1 MRPMASTSM
10 STTGRSTATSSVCA
24 RNSRTSTRISHKSK
38 HSMALGI
45 DTATVDPAAAP
56 ASPSAVAE
64 RPSAPRSPARAA
76 SSPGPGA
83 DLRPRTGRR
92 WPISPLTRRILAVN
106 VLALALLAGGFLYL
120 GKYQASL
127 VGQQIESL
135 KTQGEVF
142 AAALG
147 EGAVLDSVD
156 EGEILLPDLARQM
169 MRRLVEPTRARAR
182 LFDIKGD
189 IIADSRVLR
198 GPGGAVQV
206 LELPPLDSEGPIL
219 DFAESAYDWVVDRLP
234 RRGHFPVYHES
245 ASPRASNYAE
255 VAAALRGETGEAI
268 RSDPATGG
276 LVFSVAI
283 PVQRYKQ
290 VLGALMLSTGSSEIE
305 EELRTVRL
313 ELLRI
318 FGVALLVTVLMSFYL
333 AGTIVRPIRRLAAAA
348 ERARGRR
355 ARVEIPDFTRRG
367 DEIGDLSGSLREM
380 TDALWQRMSSIES
393 FAADVAHEIKNPLS
407 SLRSAVET
415 AVRIED
421 PLNQRRLMAIILDDV
436 ERLDRLITD
445 ISDASRLDAEL
456 GRLEMEPID
465 IAAMLEALVDIHES
479 TRTEGAPH
487 LVLDLTDRSRGLVVP
502 GIETRLSQVFRN
514 LIANAV
520 SFSSTAGEIRLT
532 ARDDGRAVL
541 VTVEDEGPGIPADK
555 LTAIFDRFYTERPLG
570 EKFGTHSGLGLSISK
585 QIVEAHRGT
594 IWAENRKDADGNFI
608 GARFTVRLPVG

>member
-1 MRPMASTSM
+1 
-10 STTGRSTATSSVCA
+10 
-24 RNSRTSTRISHKSK
+24 
-38 HSMALGI
+38 MALGI
-45 DTATVDPAAAP
+45 DTATAEPAP
-56 ASPSAVAE
+56 APPLTTVADDE
-64 RPSAPRSPARAA
+64 VAAGPVPRSVPSPDRGRRAVQR
-76 SSPGPGA
+76 SRRRGW
-83 DLRPRTGRR
+83 R

-120 GKYQASL
+120 GKYQTSL
-127 VGQQIESL
+127 MSQQIESL
-135 KTQGEVF
+135 KMQGEIF

-147 EGAVLDSVD
+147 EGAVLDSAD
-156 EGEILLPDLARQM
+156 EGEVLLPDLARQM
-169 MRRLVEPTRARAR
+169 MRRLVAPTKTRAR

-206 LELPPLDSEGPIL
+206 LELPPLDSEGPIV
-219 DFAESAYDWVVDRLP
+219 DFAENAYDWVVGKLP
-234 RRGHFPVYHES
+234 RHKRFPVYRES

-255 VAAALRGETGEAI
+255 VAAALRGETGDAI

-380 TDALWQRMSSIES
+380 TDALWQRMSAIER

-407 SLRSAVET
+407 SLKSAVET

-421 PLNQRRLMAIILDDV
+421 PANQRRLMAIILDDV

-456 GRLEMEPID
+456 SRLELAPVD
-465 IAAMLEALVDIHES
+465 IAAMLRALVDVHDATHAEDGP
-479 TRTEGAPH
+479 RLA
-487 LVLDLTDRSRGLVVP
+487 LDLPERARPLVVP

-514 LIANAV
+514 VIANAV
-520 SFSSTAGEIRLT
+520 SFSPPRGEIRLI
-532 ARDDGRAVL
+532 ARLDGRAVL
-541 VTVEDEGPGIPADK
+541 VTVEDEGPGVPDDK
-555 LTAIFDRFYTERPLG
+555 LTAIFDRFYTERPAG
-570 EKFGTHSGLGLSISK
+570 EKFGTHSGLGLAISK
-585 QIVEAHRGT
+585 QIVEAHRGM
-594 IWAENRKDADGNFI
+594 IWAENLKDGAGIVI
-608 GARFTVRLPVG
+608 GASFCIRLPAQS

>member
-1 MRPMASTSM
+1 MAS
-10 STTGRSTATSSVCA
+10 
-24 RNSRTSTRISHKSK
+24 
-38 HSMALGI
+38 GI
-45 DTATVDPAAAP
+45 DTATAEPAPAPPLTTVADDEVADPVARPALTVDRGRPAAQ
-56 ASPSAVAE
+56 
-64 RPSAPRSPARAA
+64 RS
-76 SSPGPGA
+76 
-83 DLRPRTGRR
+83 RR
-92 WPISPLTRRILAVN
+92 RSWRSPISPLTRRILAVN

-120 GKYQASL
+120 GKYQTSL
-127 VGQQIESL
+127 MGQQIESL
-135 KTQGEVF
+135 KMQGEIF
-142 AAALG
+142 GAALG
-147 EGAVLDSVD
+147 EGAVLDSAD
-156 EGEILLPDLARQM
+156 EGEVLLPDLARQM
-169 MRRLVEPTRARAR
+169 MRRLVAPTKTRAR
-182 LFDIKGD
+182 LFDIRGG

-219 DFAESAYDWVVDRLP
+219 DFAENTYDWVVDKLP
-234 RRGHFPVYHES
+234 RRKRFPVYHES

-380 TDALWQRMSSIES
+380 TDALWQRMSAIER

-407 SLRSAVET
+407 SLKSAVET

-421 PLNQRRLMAIILDDV
+421 PANQRRLMAIILDDV

-456 GRLEMEPID
+456 SRLELAPVD
-465 IAAMLEALVDIHES
+465 IAAMLRALVDVHDA
-479 TRTEGAPH
+479 TRAEDGPR
-487 LVLDLTDRSRGLVVP
+487 LVLDLPERGRPLVVP

-514 LIANAV
+514 VIANAV
-520 SFSSTAGEIRLT
+520 SFSPPRREIRLT
-532 ARDDGRAVL
+532 ARLDGRAVL
-541 VTVEDEGPGIPADK
+541 VNVEDQGPGVPEDK
-555 LTAIFDRFYTERPLG
+555 LTAIFDRFYTERPAG
-570 EKFGTHSGLGLSISK
+570 EKFGTHSGLGLAISK
-585 QIVEAHRGT
+585 QIVEAHRGM
-594 IWAENRKDADGNFI
+594 IWAENRKDGAGAVI
-608 GARFTVRLPVG
+608 GASFCIRLPAQS

>member
-1 MRPMASTSM
+1 MAS
-10 STTGRSTATSSVCA
+10 A
-24 RNSRTSTRISHKSK
+24 
-38 HSMALGI
+38 I
-45 DTATVDPAAAP
+45 DTATAEPG
-56 ASPSAVAE
+56 SPSPPALD
-64 RPSAPRSPARAA
+64 SPNYLWRRD
-76 SSPGPGA
+76 S
-83 DLRPRTGRR
+83 RRR

-147 EGAVLDSVD
+147 EGAVLDSAD
-156 EGEILLPDLARQM
+156 EGEILLPDLARDM

-182 LFDIKGD
+182 LFDVNGEVL
-189 IIADSRVLR
+189 ADSRVLR
-198 GPGGAVQV
+198 GPGDTVQV
-206 LELPPLDSEGPIL
+206 HELPAPKTAGPIMRL
-219 DFAESAYDWVVDRLP
+219 TDLIYDWVVGQLP
-234 RRGHFPVYHES
+234 RRTRYPVYREN
-245 ASPRASNYAE
+245 ASQRAEDYPEAIR
-255 VAAALRGETGEAI
+255 ALRGETASAI
-268 RSDPATGG
+268 RSEPTSAG
-276 LVFSVAI
+276 LVLSVAI

-290 VLGALMLSTGSSEIE
+290 VLGAVMLSTGSGEIE
-305 EELRTVRL
+305 EEVRTVRL

-318 FGVALLVTVLMSFYL
+318 FSVALLVTVLLSFYL
-333 AGTIVRPIRRLAAAA
+333 AGTIVRPIRRLAGAA

-380 TDALWQRMSSIES
+380 TDALWHRMSAIES

-421 PLNQRRLMAIILDDV
+421 PEKQRRLMAIILDDV

-456 GRLEMEPID
+456 GRLEVTPID
-465 IAAMLEALVDIHES
+465 IAAMLEALCDLHES

-487 LVLDLTDRSRGLVVP
+487 VVLELPDHGRPLIVP

-520 SFSSTAGEIRLT
+520 SFSPPGGEIRLT
-532 ARDDGRAVL
+532 ARNDGRAVL
-541 VTVEDEGPGIPADK
+541 IAVEDQGPGIPDDK
-555 LTAIFDRFYTERPLG
+555 LTAIFDRFYTERPPG

-585 QIVEAHRGT
+585 QIVEAHRGM
-594 IWAENRKDADGNFI
+594 IWAENRKDVSSAGA
-608 GARFTVRLPVG
+608 GARFCIRLPAET

>member
-1 MRPMASTSM
+1 MSISPRSKPSMAS
-10 STTGRSTATSSVCA
+10 AT
-24 RNSRTSTRISHKSK
+24 
-38 HSMALGI
+38 
-45 DTATVDPAAAP
+45 DTATAEPSSP
-56 ASPSAVAE
+56 ASPALDRIAH
-64 RPSAPRSPARAA
+64 
-76 SSPGPGA
+76 
-83 DLRPRTGRR
+83 LRRRNSGRR

-127 VGQQIESL
+127 VGQQIEAL

-169 MRRLVEPTRARAR
+169 MRRLVEPTRTRAR
-182 LFDIKGD
+182 LFDVKGE
-189 IIADSRVLR
+189 IVADSRVLR
-198 GPGGAVQV
+198 GPGDSVQV
-206 LELPPLDSEGPIL
+206 LELPAPKTVGPIMR
-219 DFAESAYDWVVDRLP
+219 FADRVYDWIVEELP
-234 RRGHFPVYHES
+234 RRTRYPVYLES
-245 ASPRASNYAE
+245 VSQRADDYPE
-255 VAAALRGETGEAI
+255 VMRALRGETASAI
-268 RSDPATGG
+268 RSDPVSAG
-276 LVFSVAI
+276 LVLSAAI

-290 VLGALMLSTGSSEIE
+290 VLGAVMLSTGSGEIE
-305 EELRTVRL
+305 EEIRTVRL

-318 FGVALLVTVLMSFYL
+318 FSVALLVTVLLSFYL
-333 AGTIVRPIRRLAAAA
+333 AGTIVRPIRRLAGAA
-348 ERARGRR
+348 ERTRGRR

-380 TDALWQRMSSIES
+380 TDALWHRMSAIES

-421 PLNQRRLMAIILDDV
+421 SAKQRRLMAIILDDV

-456 GRLEMEPID
+456 GRLEVAPVD
-465 IAAMLEALVDIHES
+465 IAAMLEALANLHES

-487 LVLDLTDRSRGLVVP
+487 LVLEVTNRGRPLIVP
-502 GIETRLSQVFRN
+502 GIETRLSQVFGN

-520 SFSSTAGEIRLT
+520 SFSPPLGEIRLT
-532 ARDDGRAVL
+532 ARHDGRAVL
-541 VTVEDEGPGIPADK
+541 VVIEDQGPGIPDEK
-555 LTAIFDRFYTERPLG
+555 LTAIFDRFYTERPRG

-585 QIVEAHRGT
+585 QIVEAHRGM
-594 IWAENRKDADGNFI
+594 IWAENRKDASGAGT
-608 GARFTVRLPVG
+608 GARFCIRLPSET

>member
-1 MRPMASTSM
+1 MAS
-10 STTGRSTATSSVCA
+10 
-24 RNSRTSTRISHKSK
+24 
-38 HSMALGI
+38 GI
-45 DTATVDPAAAP
+45 DTATAEP
-56 ASPSAVAE
+56 ASAPPLTTVADDE
-64 RPSAPRSPARAA
+64 VAADPVPRSA
-76 SSPGPGA
+76 SSP
-83 DLRPRTGRR
+83 DRGRRAAQRSRRRGWR

-120 GKYQASL
+120 GKYQTSL
-127 VGQQIESL
+127 MGQQIESL
-135 KTQGEVF
+135 KMQGEIF
-142 AAALG
+142 GAALG
-147 EGAVLDSVD
+147 EGAVLDSAD
-156 EGEILLPDLARQM
+156 EGEVLLPDLARQM
-169 MRRLVEPTRARAR
+169 MRRLVAPTKTRAR

-219 DFAESAYDWVVDRLP
+219 DFAENAYDWVVGKLP
-234 RRGHFPVYHES
+234 RRKRFPVYRES
-245 ASPRASNYAE
+245 ALPRASNYAE
-255 VAAALRGETGEAI
+255 VAAALRGETGDAI

-380 TDALWQRMSSIES
+380 TDALWQRMSAIER

-407 SLRSAVET
+407 SLKSAVET

-421 PLNQRRLMAIILDDV
+421 PTNQRRLMAIILDDV

-456 GRLEMEPID
+456 SRLELAPVD
-465 IAAMLEALVDIHES
+465 IAAMLHALVDVHDA
-479 TRTEGAPH
+479 TRAEDGPR
-487 LVLDLTDRSRGLVVP
+487 LVLDLPERGRPLVVP

-514 LIANAV
+514 VIANAV
-520 SFSSTAGEIRLT
+520 SFSPPRREIRLT
-532 ARDDGRAVL
+532 ARLDGRAVL
-541 VTVEDEGPGIPADK
+541 VTVEDEGPGIPDDK
-555 LTAIFDRFYTERPLG
+555 LTAIFDRFYTERPAG
-570 EKFGTHSGLGLSISK
+570 EKFGTHSGLGLAISK
-585 QIVEAHRGT
+585 QIVEAHRGM
-594 IWAENRKDADGNFI
+594 IWAENRKDGAGAVI
-608 GARFTVRLPVG
+608 GASFCIRLPAQS

>member
-1 MRPMASTSM
+1 MASD
-10 STTGRSTATSSVCA
+10 
-24 RNSRTSTRISHKSK
+24 
-38 HSMALGI
+38 I
-45 DTATVDPAAAP
+45 DTAIVESAASP
-56 ASPSAVAE
+56 ASPSATVADE
-64 RPSAPRSPARAA
+64 TSP
-76 SSPGPGA
+76 SPGSLERASRSSGVGIG
-83 DLRPRTGRR
+83 LRQRSGGRR
-92 WPISPLTRRILAVN
+92 WPVSPLTRRILAVN

-127 VGQQIESL
+127 IGQQIEAL

-169 MRRLVEPTRARAR
+169 MRRLVEPTRTRAR
-182 LFDIKGD
+182 LFDVKGD

-198 GPGGAVQV
+198 GPGDTVQV
-206 LELPPLDSEGPIL
+206 LELQEPEKHGMIPKI
-219 DFAESAYDWVVDRLP
+219 AEQIYDWVFDLLP
-234 RRGHFPVYHES
+234 RHTSYPVYRES
-245 ASPRASNYAE
+245 ATPRAEDYVE
-255 VAAALRGETGEAI
+255 VMRALRGEAGSAI
-268 RSDPATGG
+268 RNDPATGG

-283 PVQRYKQ
+283 PIQRYKQ
-290 VLGALMLSTGSSEIE
+290 VLGAVMLSAGSGEIE

-318 FGVALLVTVLMSFYL
+318 FGIALLVTVLLSFYL
-333 AGTIVRPIRRLAAAA
+333 AGTIARPIRRLAAAA

-355 ARVEIPDFTRRG
+355 ARIEIPDFTGRG

-380 TDALWQRMSSIES
+380 TDALWQRMSAIES

-415 AVRIED
+415 AIRIED
-421 PLNQRRLMAIILDDV
+421 PTNQRRLMAIILNDV

-456 GRLEMEPID
+456 GRLEVEPVD
-465 IAAMLEALVDIHES
+465 IAAMLDELVDVHEA
-479 TRTEGAPH
+479 TRSDGTPR
-487 LVLDLTDRSRGLVVP
+487 LVLVIGKSDRDLIVP
-502 GIETRLSQVFRN
+502 GIEPRMSQVFRN
-514 LIANAV
+514 VIGNAV
-520 SFSSTAGEIRLT
+520 SFSPPLGEIRLT
-532 ARDDGRAVL
+532 ARHEGRAVL
-541 VTVEDEGPGIPADK
+541 VTVEDEGPGIPDDK

-585 QIVEAHRGT
+585 QIIEAHRGMT
-594 IWAENRKDADGNFI
+594 WAENRKDAGGATT
-608 GARFTVRLPVG
+608 GARFCIRLPAGP

>member
-1 MRPMASTSM
+1 MASVIDIA
-10 STTGRSTATSSVCA
+10 TA
-24 RNSRTSTRISHKSK
+24 
-38 HSMALGI
+38 
-45 DTATVDPAAAP
+45 DPG
-56 ASPSAVAE
+56 SPS
-64 RPSAPRSPARAA
+64 SPALDRTTY
-76 SSPGPGA
+76 
-83 DLRPRTGRR
+83 LRRGNSGRR

-147 EGAVLDSVD
+147 EGAVWDSD
-156 EGEILLPDLARQM
+156 EGEILLPDLARM
-169 MRRLVEPTRARAR
+169 TMRRIVEPTRTRAR

-189 IIADSRVLR
+189 IIADSRILR
-198 GPGGAVQV
+198 GPGDSVQV
-206 LELPPLDSEGPIL
+206 LELPAPKTAGPIMR
-219 DFAESAYDWVVDRLP
+219 FADRVYDWLVDQLP
-234 RRGHFPVYHES
+234 RRTRYPVYRES
-245 ASPRASNYAE
+245 ASQRADDYSE
-255 VAAALRGETGEAI
+255 VMQALRGETASAI
-268 RSDPATGG
+268 RSDLASGG
-276 LVFSVAI
+276 LVLSAAI
-283 PVQRYKQ
+283 PVQRYKE
-290 VLGALMLSTGSSEIE
+290 VLGAVMLSTGTGEIE
-305 EELRTVRL
+305 EEVRTVRL

-318 FGVALLVTVLMSFYL
+318 FSVALLVTVLLSFYL
-333 AGTIVRPIRRLAAAA
+333 AGTIVRPIRRLAGAA

-355 ARVEIPDFTRRG
+355 ARVEIPDFTWRG

-380 TDALWQRMSSIES
+380 TDALWQRMSAIES

-415 AVRIED
+415 AGRIED
-421 PLNQRRLMAIILDDV
+421 PASQRRLMAIILDDV

-456 GRLEMEPID
+456 SRLEVAPIE
-465 IAAMLEALVDIHES
+465 IGAMLEALADIHES

-487 LVLDLTDRSRGLVVP
+487 LVLELADRNRPLIVA

-520 SFSSTAGEIRLT
+520 SFSPPLGEIRLT
-532 ARDDGRAVL
+532 ARHDGRAVL
-541 VTVEDEGPGIPADK
+541 IVIEDQGPGIPDDK
-555 LTAIFDRFYTERPLG
+555 LMAIFDRFYTERPLG

-585 QIVEAHRGT
+585 QIVEAHRGM
-594 IWAENRKDADGNFI
+594 IWAENRKDENRAAM
-608 GARFTVRLPVG
+608 GARFCIRLPAET

>member
-1 MRPMASTSM
+1 MAS
-10 STTGRSTATSSVCA
+10 V
-24 RNSRTSTRISHKSK
+24 
-38 HSMALGI
+38 I
-45 DTATVDPAAAP
+45 DTAI
-56 ASPSAVAE
+56 AE
-64 RPSAPRSPARAA
+64 PVSRLAYRLGRSLARWRQ
-76 SSPGPGA
+76 SG
-83 DLRPRTGRR
+83 GRR

-127 VGQQIESL
+127 VSQQIEAL
-135 KTQGEVF
+135 KMQGEVF

-182 LFDIKGD
+182 LFDTKGD
-189 IIADSRVLR
+189 IIADSHVLR
-198 GPGGAVQV
+198 GPGDSVQV
-206 LELPPLDSEGPIL
+206 LELPAPDARGAIVRIA
-219 DFAESAYDWVVDRLP
+219 DGVYDWIVDKLP
-234 RRGHFPVYHES
+234 RRKHYPAYFES
-245 ASPRASNYAE
+245 ASPRAEDYVE
-255 VAAALRGETGEAI
+255 VARALLGETGSAI
-268 RSDPATGG
+268 RSDPASGG

-290 VLGALMLSTGSSEIE
+290 VLGAVMLSTSSAEIE
-305 EELRTVRL
+305 EAVRTVRL

-318 FGVALLVTVLMSFYL
+318 FIVALLVTVLLSLYL
-333 AGTIVRPIRRLAAAA
+333 AGTIARPVHRLAEAA
-348 ERARGRR
+348 ERVRRGQGRQL
-355 ARVEIPDFTRRG
+355 EIPDFTRRG

-380 TDALWQRMSSIES
+380 TDALWQRMSAIES
-393 FAADVAHEIKNPLS
+393 FAADVAHEIKNPLG

-421 PLNQRRLMAIILDDV
+421 PANQRRLMAIILDDV

-456 GRLEMEPID
+456 GRLELAPID

-479 TRTEGAPH
+479 TRGSGTPH
-487 LVLDLTDRSRGLVVP
+487 LVIELADRDRVLVVP

-514 LIANAV
+514 VIANAI
-520 SFSSTAGEIRLT
+520 SFTRPHGEIRLA
-532 ARDDGRAVL
+532 ARHDGRAVL
-541 VTVEDEGPGIPADK
+541 VTVEDEGPGIPEDK
-555 LTAIFDRFYTERPLG
+555 LTAIFDRFYSERPPG

-585 QIVEAHRGT
+585 QIVEAHRGR
-594 IWAENRKDADGNFI
+594 IWADNRKDISGAVC
-608 GARFTVRLPVG
+608 GARFSIRLPSGL

>member
-1 MRPMASTSM
+1 MAS
-10 STTGRSTATSSVCA
+10 
-24 RNSRTSTRISHKSK
+24 
-38 HSMALGI
+38 GI
-45 DTATVDPAAAP
+45 DIATVE
-56 ASPSAVAE
+56 SAGV
-64 RPSAPRSPARAA
+64 SAPSSATVADQTTPVPLSAARA
-76 SSPGPGA
+76 SHGLGPKTG
-83 DLRPRTGRR
+83 LRPRAGERR
-92 WPISPLTRRILAVN
+92 WPVSPLTRRILAVN

-127 VGQQIESL
+127 IGTQIESL

-169 MRRLVEPTRARAR
+169 MRRLVEPTRTRAR
-182 LFDIKGD
+182 LFDVKGD
-189 IIADSRVLR
+189 IIADSRILR
-198 GPGGAVQV
+198 GPGDTVQV
-206 LELPPLDSEGPIL
+206 LELQAPERQGAVLRIADRLYDWIVNLLPRHGNYPLYR
-219 DFAESAYDWVVDRLP
+219 ESALP
-234 RRGHFPVYHES
+234 RAGDYP
-245 ASPRASNYAE
+245 E
-255 VAAALRGETGEAI
+255 VIRALRGETGSAI
-268 RSDPATGG
+268 RSDPSTAG

-283 PVQRYKQ
+283 PIQRYKQ
-290 VLGALMLSTGSSEIE
+290 VLGVVMLSTGSSEIE

-318 FGVALLVTVLMSFYL
+318 FGVALLVTVLLSFYL
-333 AGTIVRPIRRLAAAA
+333 AGTIARPIRRLAAAA

-380 TDALWQRMSSIES
+380 TDELWQRISAIES

-415 AVRIED
+415 ATRIED
-421 PLNQRRLMAIILDDV
+421 PANQRRLMAIILNDV
-436 ERLDRLITD
+436 QRLDRLITD

-456 GRLEMEPID
+456 GRVEPEPID
-465 IAAMLEALVDIHES
+465 IAAMLGALVDVHEA
-479 TRTEGAPH
+479 TRTGSSPR
-487 LVLDLTDRSRGLVVP
+487 LVLAISRSDRPLIVP

-514 LIANAV
+514 VIGNAV
-520 SFSSTAGEIRLT
+520 SFSPPLGEIRLT
-532 ARDDGRAVL
+532 ARHDGRAVL
-541 VTVEDEGPGIPADK
+541 VTVEDEGPGIPEEK

-585 QIVEAHRGT
+585 QIVEAHRGM
-594 IWAENRKDADGNFI
+594 IWAENRKGANDATI
-608 GARFTVRLPVG
+608 GARFSVRLPAGP

>member
-1 MRPMASTSM
+1 MASDIDIATAEAATTS
-10 STTGRSTATSSVCA
+10 TSSSAVLDQTPPSPSRPLERA
-24 RNSRTSTRISHKSK
+24 SRTSN
-38 HSMALGI
+38 
-45 DTATVDPAAAP
+45 
-56 ASPSAVAE
+56 
-64 RPSAPRSPARAA
+64 
-76 SSPGPGA
+76 PGA
-83 DLRPRTGRR
+83 DLRSRSSKQR
-92 WPISPLTRRILAVN
+92 WPVSPLTRRILAVN

-127 VGQQIESL
+127 IGQQIEAL

-169 MRRLVEPTRARAR
+169 MRRLVAPTRTRAR
-182 LFDIKGD
+182 LFDVKGD

-198 GPGGAVQV
+198 GPGDTVQV
-206 LELPPLDSEGPIL
+206 LELEESDRDGRIL
-219 DFAESAYDWVVDRLP
+219 HIADQIYNWIVSLLP
-234 RRGHFPVYHES
+234 RHTRYQVYRES
-245 ASPRASNYAE
+245 ASPRAEDYAE
-255 VAAALRGETGEAI
+255 VMRALRGETGSAI
-268 RSDPATGG
+268 RSDPASGG

-283 PVQRYKQ
+283 PIQRYKQ
-290 VLGALMLSTGSSEIE
+290 VLGAVMLSTGSGEIE

-318 FGVALLVTVLMSFYL
+318 FGVALLVTVALSFYL
-333 AGTIVRPIRRLAAAA
+333 ASTIARPIRRLAAAA
-348 ERARGRR
+348 ERTRGRR

-380 TDALWQRMSSIES
+380 TDALWQRMSAIER

-415 AVRIED
+415 ATRIED
-421 PLNQRRLMAIILDDV
+421 LANQRRLMAIILDDV

-456 GRLEMEPID
+456 GRLELAPID
-465 IAAMLEALVDIHES
+465 VAAMLQALVDVDEA
-479 TRTEGAPH
+479 TRTTDSPR
-487 LVLDLTDRSRGLVVP
+487 LVLAISNTDRGLVVP

-514 LIANAV
+514 VIGNAV
-520 SFSSTAGEIRLT
+520 SFSPPLGTIRLM
-532 ARDDGRAVL
+532 ARHDGRAVV
-541 VTVEDEGPGIPADK
+541 VTVEDDGPGIPADK
-555 LTAIFDRFYTERPLG
+555 LMAIFDRFYTERPLG

-585 QIVEAHRGT
+585 QIVEAHRGM
-594 IWAENRKDADGNFI
+594 IWAENRKDATGATL
-608 GARFTVRLPVG
+608 GARFCIRLPADL